1 MVWRNL
7 ALALALGGAALPWS
21 HRPMLATDGITVA
34 AGVATAALLYV
45 SLDRL
50 LGQVR
55 PRAQLLRGSP

>member
-7 ALALALGGAALPWS
+7 ALALLMCATALKWGQ
-21 HRPMLATDGITVA
+21 RPMVAVDALTVA

-50 LGQVR
+50 LGQVL
-55 PRAQLLRGSP
+55 PRAQLLQGSS